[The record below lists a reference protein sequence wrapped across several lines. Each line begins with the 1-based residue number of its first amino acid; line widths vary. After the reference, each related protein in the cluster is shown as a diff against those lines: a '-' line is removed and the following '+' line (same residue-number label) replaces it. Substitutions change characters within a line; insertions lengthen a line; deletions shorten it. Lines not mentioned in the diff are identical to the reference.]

1 MHICLC
7 ILDAWH
13 RAWHLGAPEFALIKW
28 MGLGWSRIRME
39 GLQEEVHL
47 LVCLAGA
54 MLALAK
60 SPFLPD
66 IPQLSQA
73 RELGRWSQAPVLFV
87 TCSGWQEESDN
98 EVREPP
104 WDSFLPITRHLISFW
119 SVLYLTTNTALFAS
133 SVSARSGQGLG
144 TRRSLKFDFSFS
156 SFLMCLSNWRWH
168 SCSHV
173 WLPV

>member
-1 MHICLC
+1 
-7 ILDAWH
+7 
-13 RAWHLGAPEFALIKW
+13 
-28 MGLGWSRIRME
+28 ME

-104 WDSFLPITRHLISFW
+104 WTPSSQSHAISFP
-119 SVLYLTTNTALFAS
+119 
-133 SVSARSGQGLG
+133 SGVC
-144 TRRSLKFDFSFS
+144 FI
-156 SFLMCLSNWRWH
+156 
-168 SCSHV
+168 
-173 WLPV
+173 